1 MLIIVIVI
9 IIAFALIIH
18 GILAGIGNSHGYSN
32 LNQTDYVDDD
42 GTPMHRVYTDP
53 DSTNR
58 SGIAYS
64 GDLRY
69 IDGVPL
75 RSTADFDRWRVING
89 HALSIRNHIQ
99 DLERQF
105 TDGKDLEAQKHF
117 EEWKQYYQKYRQ
129 LIVRHRLYNTYIGQH
144 EPFIETSLQLS
155 QEKQYLADVERRYHA
170 ADIEREIYIDELYQK
185 NIIEQEIIDFLQN
198 CLYKKSQK
206 SDMMKTLAKGD
217 SEHRKALQRAYTSLL
232 RREIIGEKKDDS
244 GRLIT
249 RYIIR
254 RRKNDDE
261 SAYPQ
266 LPASVYHPELY
277 NDLWHQIVNK
287 AELTVGTPENLNR
300 EKNTCTFTSLTDG
313 SVYSTSLEKCT
324 CPAFGGKEPCKHM
337 VKLAMHLGYYHPKP
351 R

>member
-18 GILAGIGNSHGYSN
+18 GIMAGIGNSHGYSN
-32 LNQTDYVDDD
+32 LNQTDFVDDD

-69 IDGVPL
+69 ID
-75 RSTADFDRWRVING
+75 
-89 HALSIRNHIQ
+89 
-99 DLERQF
+99 
-105 TDGKDLEAQKHF
+105 
-117 EEWKQYYQKYRQ
+117 
-129 LIVRHRLYNTYIGQH
+129 
-144 EPFIETSLQLS
+144 
-155 QEKQYLADVERRYHA
+155 
-170 ADIEREIYIDELYQK
+170 
-185 NIIEQEIIDFLQN
+185 
-198 CLYKKSQK
+198 
-206 SDMMKTLAKGD
+206 
-217 SEHRKALQRAYTSLL
+217 
-232 RREIIGEKKDDS
+232 
-244 GRLIT
+244 
-249 RYIIR
+249 
-254 RRKNDDE
+254 
-261 SAYPQ
+261 
-266 LPASVYHPELY
+266 ASVYHPELY

-337 VKLAMHLGYYHPKP
+337 VKLAMFLGYYHPQP